1 MSYLATLN
9 NETITFLTILL
20 FMSLIILTVATLC
33 EFFGKRKLKL
43 DLFITCRILNITLLV
58 VWAFIFFNLL
68 KLSTVGEVII
78 EVLAYYSAV
87 VLAFEITLMCV
98 NKKWSLAINFPFLI
112 ILLPFWK
119 YANNTLSI
127 AMIIIAVV
135 YLFIKSIVILYNSLY
150 KLKNNIN
157 YYSLKEAL
165 DGSKNGLL
173 FEDKYNV
180 VYENLTMRNLL
191 EKLKINRKLN
201 AKEIWEKLKSQKTA
215 TTIDEQEI
223 LIFTEANIYSFS
235 MIKNGKLQ
243 IVAFDITQEYLTTL
257 EIQKT
262 QKELQLRQNEIM
274 QMIDNIEEIEKQKEV
289 LALKSKLH
297 DILGQRLF
305 ILHHILNSIDG
316 QNFDLKHIKQLLSS
330 MLVEMENEEINGE
343 KSMQNSIVS
352 AFEMVGFKIV
362 FDGELPKD
370 AHVAK
375 VITKIVRECATNAI
389 RHANATALFVN
400 ISKNKIEITDNGKV
414 SFKSFSEGTG
424 IKGMRLASESI
435 GGKLNIDTTEQF
447 KIVLNF

>member
-20 FMSLIILTVATLC
+20 FISLIILTVATLC

-112 ILLPFWK
+112 MLLPFWK

-135 YLFIKSIVILYNSLY
+135 CLFIKSIVILYNSLY

-257 EIQKT
+257 EIQKNT
-262 QKELQLRQNEIM
+262 KRT
-274 QMIDNIEEIEKQKEV
+274 
-289 LALKSKLH
+289 
-297 DILGQRLF
+297 
-305 ILHHILNSIDG
+305 SI
-316 QNFDLKHIKQLLSS
+316 KA
-330 MLVEMENEEINGE
+330 E
-343 KSMQNSIVS
+343 
-352 AFEMVGFKIV
+352 
-362 FDGELPKD
+362 
-370 AHVAK
+370 
-375 VITKIVRECATNAI
+375 
-389 RHANATALFVN
+389 
-400 ISKNKIEITDNGKV
+400 
-414 SFKSFSEGTG
+414 
-424 IKGMRLASESI
+424 
-435 GGKLNIDTTEQF
+435 
-447 KIVLNF
+447 